1 MKGLATTS
9 CSAALG
15 ACLAALAVTPA
26 LGQTAAEPPQAPP
39 APEAAPE
46 AAAGAA
52 SQAAREAGAVAQ
64 AGAAEE
70 PAAFE
75 LREAPER
82 ELTGKEA
89 LAVQPG
95 GLTADQVARRAL
107 RSSPEL
113 RARQAEIDA
122 ASAKIDQAI
131 AQLLPR
137 LTLKGSYTRISP
149 VDASLGGSL
158 LATQGGPGP
167 IVVGD
172 CPAEVAQQIGQGQ
185 TCALVAGQTPQ
196 AVYATSIEFPTPVN
210 HYTLNASLA
219 IPISDYILRLS
230 DTLTATRKGKDAAEV
245 QKRAEAVKVASD
257 ARVAYY
263 NWLRAKAAVAVAKS
277 SALRFRAMLEDARSA
292 FALGTATKADVLRLE
307 AAVASTELAVDETR
321 TFQQLAEEQL
331 AIMMNEPV
339 SAYQVGEDVLQEP
352 EPASAAEPSLDDM
365 VKGAYQKRLEL
376 KGLEALSRSL
386 EAGSRAA
393 RVGQWP
399 RLDAFGDVTY
409 ANPNTVIFPLE
420 EEWNES
426 WAVGVALSYT
436 LNDSLAGAASGSEL
450 EANLRKAEAD
460 LEALRRGIK
469 LQVTSAYFDV
479 RKARTAI
486 RTAARGQAAAREAYR
501 VATDLYRVGRATTTD
516 LMSAESD
523 LVAASLKEVDA
534 MLDFRIASVRLRH
547 ATGQDVSKQ

>member
-1 MKGLATTS
+1 MKGPALKLS
-9 CSAALG
+9 LVALG
-15 ACLAALAVTPA
+15 ACLAMVAVAPA
-26 LGQTAAEPPQAPP
+26 LGQTAAGPPP
-39 APEAAPE
+39 APETGTATQTSADQE
-46 AAAGAA
+46 K
-52 SQAAREAGAVAQ
+52 Q
-64 AGAAEE
+64 
-70 PAAFE
+70 AFE

-82 ELTGKEA
+82 ELTGREA

-107 RSSPEL
+107 KSSPEL

-122 ASAKIDQAI
+122 AQAKIDQAI

-137 LTLKGSYTRISP
+137 LTLKGSYSRISP
-149 VDASLGGSL
+149 VDASLGGALVGSRYE
-158 LATQGGPGP
+158 GP
-167 IVVGD
+167 ITMIPCDSSDPTG
-172 CPAEVAQQIGQGQ
+172 AQCAAVRAMDMSTEQPIIDPQ
-185 TCALVAGQTPQ
+185 TGEPIIEPIA
-196 AVYATSIEFPTPVN
+196 ATAFEFPTPVN
-210 HYTLNASLA
+210 HYSLNASLA

-245 QKRAEAVKVASD
+245 QKRAEAVQIASD

-263 NWLRAKAAVAVAKS
+263 NWLRARAGVAVARS
-277 SALRFRAMLEDARSA
+277 SLARFKAMLEDARAA
-292 FALGTATKADVLRLE
+292 FELGAATKADVLRLE

-321 TFQQLAEEQL
+321 TMQQLAEQQL

-339 SAYQVGEDVLQEP
+339 RSYRVGEDVLQEP
-352 EPASAAEPSLDDM
+352 GPAPAREPSLDDM
-365 VKGAYQKRLEL
+365 VKDAYRKRLEL
-376 KGLEALSRSL
+376 KGLDALTRSL
-386 EAGSRAA
+386 EAGARAA

-426 WAVGVALSYT
+426 WAVGLALSYT
-436 LNDSLAGAASGSEL
+436 LNDSLAGMASGSEL

-469 LQVTSAYFDV
+469 LQVASAYFDV

-486 RTAARGQAAAREAYR
+486 QTAARGQAAAKEAYR

-516 LMSAESD
+516 LMEAESE

-534 MLDFRIASVRLRH
+534 MLDFRIASVRLQH
-547 ATGQDVSKQ
+547 ATGGDVSATP

>member
-1 MKGLATTS
+1 MNRLARKLLF
-9 CSAALG
+9 AVLG
-15 ACLAALAVTPA
+15 ASVGVVAATPA
-26 LGQTAAEPPQAPP
+26 LGQTAAGEPP
-39 APEAAPE
+39 APVPVPE
-46 AAAGAA
+46 ASPQSAPGATPAADAPDE
-52 SQAAREAGAVAQ
+52 QT
-64 AGAAEE
+64 
-70 PAAFE
+70 AFE

-82 ELTGKEA
+82 ELTGREA

-107 RSSPEL
+107 KSSPEL

-122 ASAKIDQAI
+122 ASAKIDEAI

-149 VDASLGGSL
+149 VEAALGGSL
-158 LATQGGPGP
+158 LATGEVEGRAP
-167 IVVGD
+167 IVVED
-172 CPAEVAQQIGQGQ
+172 CPPEIAAQIGPGRS
-185 TCALVAGQTPQ
+185 CAMALGEESQPVM
-196 AVYATSIEFPTPVN
+196 ATSIEFPTPVN
-210 HYTLNASLA
+210 HYALNALLA

-245 QKRAEAVKVASD
+245 QKRAEAVKIASD

-263 NWLRAKAAVAVAKS
+263 NWLRARAAVAVARS
-277 SALRFRAMLEDARSA
+277 SLARFKAMLEDARAA
-292 FALGTATKADVLRLE
+292 FELGAATKADVLRLE

-321 TFQQLAEEQL
+321 TMQQLAEQQL
-331 AIMMNEPV
+331 AIMMDEPV
-339 SAYQVGEDVLQEP
+339 RSYRVGEDVLQEP
-352 EPASAAEPSLDDM
+352 EPAPAREPSLDDL
-365 VKGAYQKRLEL
+365 VKDSYRKRLEL
-376 KGLEALSRSL
+376 KGLEALTRSL
-386 EAGSRAA
+386 QAGARAA

-426 WAVGVALSYT
+426 WAVGLALSYT
-436 LNDSLAGAASGSEL
+436 LNDSLAGAASGAGL
-450 EANLRKAEAD
+450 EANLRKAQAD

-469 LQVTSAYFDV
+469 LQVASAYFDV

-486 RTAARGQAAAREAYR
+486 QTAARGQSAAKEAYR

-516 LMSAESD
+516 LMEAESE

-534 MLDFRIASVRLRH
+534 FLDFRIASVRLQH
-547 ATGQDVSKQ
+547 ATGRDVSTMP